1 MTIKNSL
8 DDNNLEDLPSVGPST
23 KLKLHS
29 IGIKRISDLILFLP
43 SFLIDK
49 TKLTNIS
56 DIENASSC
64 LLIGDIQKAFKTKGS
79 KPNLIVSVDV
89 EGTSIQIRFIH
100 KIMIYSNLKPGLK
113 IRFSG
118 IARLRGRLIE
128 FIHPDIE
135 IITGKDVIEKVVP
148 YYKTKKM
155 ISQNK
160 IRKLIRFI
168 YEYLHRKNNADI
180 FSITLLKKFKL
191 PHYLDALK
199 YCHFPESYDFDESN
213 LQFELGRQ
221 RFILE
226 ELLAYKLMLINA
238 KKKYQ
243 TNRSHKFLI
252 DDSTSNAF
260 IESLPF
266 KLTQSQQNAIEDIRL
281 SLKNTYPT
289 KRLIQGDVG
298 SGKTVIAA
306 VAAHYATISN
316 LQVAILVPT
325 EILADQHYKTFKQI
339 FSDLPVKISCIKSK
353 IKGKAKISLLD
364 SILHGASNIVIGT
377 HALLEGNVIF
387 KNLGLIIIDEQHKFG
402 IKQRVKL
409 SSNNTKDIHPHE
421 IYLSATPIPR
431 SLSLVLYEGLDY
443 TVVAQMPQGRKTI
456 ITKILSSSNKDKLYE
471 HISNTLLSNE
481 QIYWVCSCID
491 FTESLE
497 LEYVAGIFDTLTDKF
512 PSHNIAIL
520 HGRNDTRE
528 NNKTMAEFINGKIDI
543 LVCTTMIEV
552 GIDVPNATCIVIEDS
567 NRFGLSQ
574 LHQLRGRVGRSSK
587 QSYCYLICKDEV
599 NDNAMKRLIALEK
612 NSNGFN
618 IAEEDLRLR
627 GQGDYLGIKQS
638 GSHHNFKL
646 ATPDDAIIN
655 YDIVKDTMTI
665 LEDLNTEN
673 KSKLIRRWG
682 KGLSESIEL

>member
-1 MTIKNSL
+1 M
-8 DDNNLEDLPSVGPST
+8 V
-23 KLKLHS
+23 
-29 IGIKRISDLILFLP
+29 
-43 SFLIDK
+43 
-49 TKLTNIS
+49 
-56 DIENASSC
+56 
-64 LLIGDIQKAFKTKGS
+64 
-79 KPNLIVSVDV
+79 
-89 EGTSIQIRFIH
+89 
-100 KIMIYSNLKPGLK
+100 
-113 IRFSG
+113 
-118 IARLRGRLIE
+118 
-128 FIHPDIE
+128 
-135 IITGKDVIEKVVP
+135 
-148 YYKTKKM
+148 
-155 ISQNK
+155 SQNK

-168 YEYLHRKNNADI
+168 YEYLQRKNNADI
-180 FSITLLKKFKL
+180 FSVSLLKKFKL

-199 YCHFPESYDFDESN
+199 YCHFPESCDFDKSN

-243 TNRSHKFLI
+243 TNRSHKFII
-252 DDSTSNAF
+252 DDSASNAF

-266 KLTQSQQNAIEDIRL
+266 KLTQSQQNAIGDIRH
-281 SLKNTYPT
+281 SLNNTYPT

-306 VAAHYATISN
+306 VAAHYAIMSN

-325 EILADQHYKTFKQI
+325 EILADQHHKTFKQI
-339 FSDLPVKISCIKSK
+339 FSDLSVKISCIKSK
-353 IKGKAKISLLD
+353 IKGKAKTSLLD
-364 SILHGASNIVIGT
+364 SISHGDSNIVIGT
-377 HALLEGNVIF
+377 HALIEDNVIF
-387 KNLGLIIIDEQHKFG
+387 KNLGLVIIDEQHKFG

-409 SSNNTKDIHPHE
+409 SSNNTKDIYPHE

-456 ITKILSSSNKDKLYE
+456 ITKILSSSSKDKLYE

-497 LEYVAGIFDTLTDKF
+497 LEYVAGIFDLLTEKF
-512 PSHNIAIL
+512 PSHNIAVL

-528 NNKTMAEFINGKIDI
+528 NNKTMSEFINGKIDI

-587 QSYCYLICKDEV
+587 QSYCYLICKEEV
-599 NDNAMKRLIALEK
+599 NDNAMRRLIALEK
-612 NSNGFN
+612 HSNGFN
-618 IAEEDLRLR
+618 IA
-627 GQGDYLGIKQS
+627 
-638 GSHHNFKL
+638 
-646 ATPDDAIIN
+646 
-655 YDIVKDTMTI
+655 
-665 LEDLNTEN
+665 
-673 KSKLIRRWG
+673 
-682 KGLSESIEL
+682 